1 MTSWINKSIFYHIY
15 PLGFCGAPEYNDGN
29 KVYRLDKIKEWIP
42 HLKELNINA
51 IYFGPLFESTKH
63 GYDTKD
69 YYKVDCRLGDNESFK
84 RICDELHR
92 NGIKIVLDGV
102 FNHVGRDFW
111 AFKDVQN
118 KRNNSEY
125 CNWFQNLNFGGNS
138 PMGDPFW
145 YEGWSGHY
153 DLVKLNLQN
162 PKVVEHLLGAVGMWI
177 DEFGI
182 DGLRLDA
189 ADCVDLGFFHQ
200 LKDFCKNKR
209 PDFWLMGEIIHG
221 DYNRW
226 ANKDTLDSVTN
237 YECYK
242 GIYSSHNDRN
252 YFEIAHSLQRQFQ
265 QGGIYQNLCLY
276 SFLDNHDVNRI
287 ASNIRDKNHL
297 KNAYTVMYCMPGTP
311 SIYYGSEWAVEGSR
325 SNNSDTA
332 LRPELNIGKISN
344 ANEELNDY
352 LKKLGKV
359 RNSLEALQ
367 FGNFKNEYIRNEQ
380 LVFSRS
386 YNNQI
391 VYIALNLNQN
401 AQNVEF
407 NAVGGFSRL
416 TDALTGEAFENTG
429 YQRILVEGNSARILV
444 MNNGDFSLD
453 FDKAEEVKEVEAD
466 IEIKIEAVEEIET
479 EIKIESENKIEQ
491 EAVRIEEEKI
501 AEADEIPVVSVNLE
515 AITSNTN
522 ENVKAE
528 KTAEINDDDDIPVIE
543 MVLPLEK
550 VTAGRYLHYK
560 GNEYEVVSV
569 AKHSETLEKLVI
581 YFDVHTHQYWARP
594 YDMFIELVEKD
605 GKFVRRF
612 DKLS

>member
-1 MTSWINKSIFYHIY
+1 MTSWVNKSIFYHIY

-29 KVYRLDKIKEWIP
+29 KAYRLDKIKEWIP

-69 YYKVDCRLGDNESFK
+69 YYKVDCRLGDNDSFK
-84 RICDELHR
+84 KICEELHK

-111 AFKDVQN
+111 AFKDVQQ

-200 LKDFCKNKR
+200 LKDFCKSKKS
-209 PDFWLMGEIIHG
+209 DFWLMGEIIHG

-242 GIYSSHNDRN
+242 GIFSSHNDHN

-325 SNNSDTA
+325 SNNCDTA
-332 LRPELNIGKISN
+332 LRPELNLGKIAN
-344 ANEELNDY
+344 ANEELNSY
-352 LKKLGKV
+352 LKKLGKI

-386 YNNQI
+386 HNNQF

-401 AQNVEF
+401 KHNVEF
-407 NAVGGFSRL
+407 NTVGGFSKL

-429 YQRILVEGNSARILV
+429 YQRIPVEGNSARILV

-453 FDKAEEVKEVEAD
+453 LNKQEEVKKAEPEIKQENNEEANKIPEISTNFDVITSNISNAVKAEEN
-466 IEIKIEAVEEIET
+466 T
-479 EIKIESENKIEQ
+479 
-491 EAVRIEEEKI
+491 
-501 AEADEIPVVSVNLE
+501 
-515 AITSNTN
+515 ITS
-522 ENVKAE
+522 
-528 KTAEINDDDDIPVIE
+528 DDDIPVIE
-543 MVLPLEK
+543 MVMPLEK
-550 VTAGRYLHYK
+550 VTAGRYRHYK

-581 YFDVHTHQYWARP
+581 YFDVQTHQYWARP

-605 GKFVRRF
+605 GKFIRRF

>member
-1 MTSWINKSIFYHIY
+1 MTSWVNKSIFYHIY

-29 KVYRLDKIKEWIP
+29 KAYRLDKIKEWIP
-42 HLKELNINA
+42 HLKELKINA
-51 IYFGPLFESTKH
+51 IYLGPLFEATKH

-69 YYKVDCRLGDNESFK
+69 YYKVDCRLGDNDSFK
-84 RICDELHR
+84 KICDELHK
-92 NGIKIVLDGV
+92 NGIRIVLDGV

-200 LKDFCKNKR
+200 LKDFCKSKR

-325 SNNSDTA
+325 SNNSDIA
-332 LRPELNIGKISN
+332 LRPELNLGKIAN
-344 ANEELNDY
+344 ANEELNDF

-359 RNSLEALQ
+359 RSSLEALQ
-367 FGNFKNEYIRNEQ
+367 FGSFKNEYIRNEQ

-391 VYIALNLNQN
+391 VYIALNLNPNMQS
-401 AQNVEF
+401 VEF
-407 NAVGGFSRL
+407 NADSGFSKL
-416 TDALTGEAFENTG
+416 TDALTGEVFDNTG
-429 YQRILVEGNSARILV
+429 YQRIQVEGNSARILV

-453 FDKAEEVKEVEAD
+453 FDKEEKVKE
-466 IEIKIEAVEEIET
+466 IEAKTEIQQKTLDLEEET
-479 EIKIESENKIEQ
+479 ES
-491 EAVRIEEEKI
+491 
-501 AEADEIPVVSVNLE
+501 DEIPVVSVNLE
-515 AITSNTN
+515 AITPSVNDT
-522 ENVKAE
+522 VKVE
-528 KTAEINDDDDIPVIE
+528 KITETTETNDDDYIPVVE
-543 MVLPLEK
+543 MVMPLEK
-550 VTAGRYLHYK
+550 VTAGRYRHYK

-569 AKHSETLEKLVI
+569 AKHSETLERLVI
-581 YFDVHTHQYWARP
+581 YFDVQTHQYWARP
-594 YDMFIELVEKD
+594 YDMFVELVEKD